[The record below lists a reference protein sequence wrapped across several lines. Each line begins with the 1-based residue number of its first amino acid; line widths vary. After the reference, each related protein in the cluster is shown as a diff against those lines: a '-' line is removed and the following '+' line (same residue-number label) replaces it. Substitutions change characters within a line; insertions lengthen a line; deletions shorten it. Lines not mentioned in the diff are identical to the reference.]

1 MVIFSTFENED
12 SDVLTFWK
20 FHGGVYSVLQSIARD
35 FLAVQATSAFSE
47 REFSKAKK
55 IFVPERSLG
64 ITLRLYVVPKTQ
76 RLSSVLTKQLFF
88 VIMYW
93 FLL

>member
-1 MVIFSTFENED
+1 MKA
-12 SDVLTFWK
+12 FWK

-55 IFVPERSLG
+55 IFVPERNRLG
-64 ITLRLYVVPKTQ
+64 SFVANATLCLKSWYNITAIRSALNPKT
-76 RLSSVLTKQLFF
+76 VECAD
-88 VIMYW
+88 
-93 FLL
+93 